1 MGYEFN
7 CNKLFVIRDL
17 DSFLRIDGIQLVRVV
32 FTVEKQCV
40 EPKSQNEGKNRQNN
54 NKIDKASDPVKHSVC
69 CMLL

>member
-32 FTVEKQCV
+32 ITVEKQCV
-40 EPKSQNEGKNRQNN
+40 EPKSQNEGKNR
-54 NKIDKASDPVKHSVC
+54 
-69 CMLL
+69 